1 MNARIAGL
9 VALLSLA
16 SAGPVSLSAQGT
28 AQDSLTNAIEL
39 MRSNVRANKADLI
52 GRALMLPDSQAALFW
67 PMYREYEAEFS
78 KLADERVT
86 LIKEYLAA
94 YDSLSDAKAKDL
106 MLRMYDLEARRVKLS
121 RDTFNR
127 FSKKLPAKTV
137 AHFLQIDGFLNR
149 VIDLQIAAALPEV
162 K

>member
-1 MNARIAGL
+1 MTARMAGL
-9 VALLSLA
+9 VALLALGMAGAASLR
-16 SAGPVSLSAQGT
+16 AQGT
-28 AQDSLTNAIEL
+28 AMDSLTNAIEL
-39 MRSNVRANKADLI
+39 MRSDVRANKADLI
-52 GRALMLPDSQAALFW
+52 GRALALPDSQASVFW
-67 PMYREYEAEFS
+67 PMYREYEAEFG
-78 KLADERVT
+78 KLADDRVA
-86 LIKEYLAA
+86 LIKEYLVA
-94 YDSLSDAKAKDL
+94 YDSLSNAKAKDL

-162 K
+162 R